1 MHESRSPSSPVDVT
15 PGTSADMVANAN
27 DDATAEASADASP
40 ETSADPIAED
50 DWRAESG
57 ELDEEQ
63 SPLDVS
69 QEEQV
74 MIFLQLVD
82 RQLKPR
88 AGVTVQI
95 QGAGL
100 PEPRTVTSDDQGEV
114 LIEDCGPG
122 AYVLRFEGKQVPVY
136 ALSHADL
143 ETDAT
148 AYRVLI

>member
-1 MHESRSPSSPVDVT
+1 MHDSRSPSSPADVT
-15 PGTSADMVANAN
+15 PEAAADAAPI
-27 DDATAEASADASP
+27 ATAEATAETGTEASP
-40 ETSADPIAED
+40 ETTADPIAED

-82 RQLKPR
+82 RQLTPL

-122 AYVLRFEGKQVPVY
+122 VYVLRFEGKQIPVH